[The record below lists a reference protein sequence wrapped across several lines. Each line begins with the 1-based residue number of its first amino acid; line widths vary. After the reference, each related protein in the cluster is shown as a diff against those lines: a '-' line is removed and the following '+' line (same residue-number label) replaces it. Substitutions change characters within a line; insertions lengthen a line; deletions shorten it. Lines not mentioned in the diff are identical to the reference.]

1 MKKIIAWVVPPVLAI
16 AGCEG
21 IMPKYRP
28 VDERNGRLYAYT
40 RDFFDGPGYQVE
52 FFRQPLNALYPGGNG
67 QWGISP
73 SQLLVG
79 LAFGVPLGL
88 ADWLVAS
95 PVTDTVLLPYDM
107 KCKFDDP
114 PERQEQDADAP

>member
-1 MKKIIAWVVPPVLAI
+1 MLIAI
-16 AGCEG
+16 AGCTG
-21 IMPKYRP
+21 IMPKHRP
-28 VDERNGRLYAYT
+28 VSERKGCLYTYT

-73 SQLLVG
+73 SQLLIG

-95 PVTDTVLLPYDM
+95 PIIDTVLLPYDV
-107 KCKFDDP
+107 KCKFDAP
-114 PERQEQDADAP
+114 PEPHEREAEEP